1 MIYCPPCLNAPWPL
15 APCSFPARGQL
26 ALQTHL
32 TSWGENY
39 SFLRKMYRAL
49 WNVWEQTGYQ
59 RRGHITWDVM
69 LLWVL
74 PFSCQ
79 APARTCQGVIGSAL
93 STHDE
98 CMYNLSDRC
107 CWERKRGRKNEPGE
121 RDRYKTLHIKE
132 KSHLWNTVSRG
143 RRLSEPQTMSSSSST
158 IDS

>member
-1 MIYCPPCLNAPWPL
+1 MPPDLLLPVPSQ
-15 APCSFPARGQL
+15 PETARSPD
-26 ALQTHL
+26 TP
-32 TSWGENY
+32 Y
-39 SFLRKMYRAL
+39 FLRRKLLLPEKDVSCSLECVGADR
-49 WNVWEQTGYQ
+49 YQ